1 MIDTPSS
8 RSASAETVC
17 PRCISAHARLLMLA
31 VRATPSHCQ
40 SANLQVE
47 HRRLATE
54 QALALLALGRKRAR
68 QLARHVC
75 ARFTLLMRM
84 GVVR

>member
-17 PRCISAHARLLMLA
+17 PRCISARARLLM
-31 VRATPSHCQ
+31 PSHCQ

-47 HRRLATE
+47 HRGLATE
-54 QALALLALGRKRAR
+54 QALALLALGRERAR